1 MNIEEKLT
9 ELGIT
14 LPTVSPPAGDYVPT
28 VKSGNLLFVSG
39 QLPSRSGK
47 VLIAGKVGREIE
59 LVHAQDAARL
69 CAINALAAI
78 KSQIG
83 SLDQIRQIVRLEVYV
98 NSAPGFTDQS
108 QVANGASQL
117 LNDLFGQAGQH
128 ARVAIGVTELPL
140 DAAVELAMCVET
152 K

>member
-1 MNIEEKLT
+1 MSIEEKLT
-9 ELGIT
+9 ELGIS
-14 LPTVSPPAGDYVPT
+14 LPGVTPPAGDYVPT

-59 LVHAQDAARL
+59 QVHAQDAAKL
-69 CAINALAAI
+69 CTINALAAI

-117 LNDLFGQAGQH
+117 LNDIFGQAGQH
-128 ARVAIGVTELPL
+128 TRVAIGVTELPL
-140 DAAVELAMCVET
+140 NAAVELAMCVET